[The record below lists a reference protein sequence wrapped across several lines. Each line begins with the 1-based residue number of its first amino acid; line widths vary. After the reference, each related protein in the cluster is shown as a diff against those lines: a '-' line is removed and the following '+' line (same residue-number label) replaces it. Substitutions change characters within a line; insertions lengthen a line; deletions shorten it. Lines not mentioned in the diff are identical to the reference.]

1 MVCCGALSLLI
12 NWHWI
17 SNTIQNRAIAT
28 PLAEMA
34 GAAEGPVRLL
44 RETTNEIHG
53 AAGFSKL
60 INRVNVAVFN
70 VAVVLGGLGGLIW
83 LRRKRDPRFILLL
96 VFVVVLGGL
105 TYFSG
110 GISALQNIQ
119 PWRLR
124 YLFLLVCSIAIALA
138 LPDML
143 GAKGAKRSL
152 ALLMGLF
159 AAFYFFAFDARR
171 DVPPLQVGLT
181 PAQQSL
187 VAGINAT
194 TDGRGRILAE
204 DGPGYDGIGLAA
216 FHLGTH
222 AQWIG
227 GPYRGAYIVYHRVSF
242 IDGVLPAGDIGSYSP
257 QELSDFFRRYNV
269 HWIFAWSKAT
279 KAALSG
285 QPQLLRVEWEKD
297 GHALYSLVNPA
308 DSYFEKG
315 SGELTVDLDSLQ
327 IKNAVSSSGSIV
339 LRYRFYDGLVAEGAS
354 GLKRFP
360 VPGDPV
366 GFIEVVG
373 PGKDVTI
380 HVRH

>member
-1 MVCCGALSLLI
+1 
-12 NWHWI
+12 
-17 SNTIQNRAIAT
+17 
-28 PLAEMA
+28 MA

-53 AAGFSKL
+53 AAGVAKL

-70 VAVVLGGLGGLIW
+70 VAVVVGGIGGLFW
-83 LRRKRDPRFILLL
+83 LRRKKDSRFILLL
-96 VFVVVLGGL
+96 VLMVVLGGL

-110 GISALQNIQ
+110 GISALQNLQ

-124 YLFLLVCSIAIALA
+124 YLFLLVCSVAIALA
-138 LPDML
+138 LPEL
-143 GAKGAKRSL
+143 LAAKGAKRSL
-152 ALLMGLF
+152 ALLGGLF

-181 PAQQSL
+181 LAQQKW
-187 VAGINAT
+187 VVGINGT
-194 TDGRGRILAE
+194 TDSRGRILAE
-204 DGPGYDGIGLAA
+204 DGPGYDGIGVAA
-216 FHLGTH
+216 LHLGTH

-242 IDGVLPAGDIGSYSP
+242 IDGVLSGRDIGSYSP

-285 QPQLLRVEWEKD
+285 QHQLLRSEWEKD
-297 GHALYSLVNPA
+297 GHALYSVIDPV

-315 SGELTVDLDSLQ
+315 SGEVRADLDSLR
-327 IKNAVSSSGSIV
+327 IKNAVSSGGSIV
-339 LRYRFYDGLVAEGAS
+339 LRYRFYDGLVAEGATA
-354 GLKRFP
+354 LKRFP